1 MNEFTNL
8 MKFDIRFSRHLKEC
22 DMIKALH
29 FLTVIKIRE
38 NKQYM
43 QFAGIEMFNSWFSP
57 LVHSTFLN
65 L

>member
-43 QFAGIEMFNSWFSP
+43 QFAGI
-57 LVHSTFLN
+57 
-65 L
+65 